1 MEFDQLPVEYH
12 FPLYKKDAN
21 RVTVAPRNFER
32 NRHFLKC
39 LKGEAKGNNKMLT
52 NREYSSGRAE
62 FSKFLH
68 KQSCH

>member
-1 MEFDQLPVEYH
+1 MEFDELPVDYR

-52 NREYSSGRAE
+52 NREYS
-62 FSKFLH
+62 
-68 KQSCH
+68 